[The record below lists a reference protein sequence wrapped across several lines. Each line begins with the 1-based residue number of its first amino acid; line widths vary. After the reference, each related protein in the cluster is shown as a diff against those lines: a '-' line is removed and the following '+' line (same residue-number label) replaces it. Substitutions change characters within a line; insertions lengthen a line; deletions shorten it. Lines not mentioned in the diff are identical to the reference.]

1 MFSQTLGVLG
11 KSIKALSPDTG
22 HIKDDSPPRMAINL
36 EDRAM
41 SDGEWFEKNIGH
53 DKLMD
58 EMRRDEEKA
67 MKRRE
72 KEKARE
78 SSSDKKKGGWFGR

>member
-1 MFSQTLGVLG
+1 MPAMDGT
-11 KSIKALSPDTG
+11 
-22 HIKDDSPPRMAINL
+22 NL

-41 SDGEWFEKNIGH
+41 SDWEWFEKNVGF
-53 DKLMD
+53 DKM
-58 EMRRDEEKA
+58 MREERKAEEKA

-72 KEKARE
+72 KDKARE

>member
-1 MFSQTLGVLG
+1 MLSQSICGYVL
-11 KSIKALSPDTG
+11 DTG
-22 HIKDDSPPRMAINL
+22 HIKDDSPPGMAINL

-41 SDGEWFEKNIGH
+41 SDWEWFEKNIGH
-53 DKLMD
+53 DKLMA

>member
-1 MFSQTLGVLG
+1 MDGIT
-11 KSIKALSPDTG
+11 
-22 HIKDDSPPRMAINL
+22 NL

-41 SDGEWFEKNIGH
+41 GDWEWFEKNVGF
-53 DKLMD
+53 DNM
-58 EMRRDEEKA
+58 MREERRNEEKA